1 MCHRCQN
8 TRHSWGW
15 PFDSSYFLTVQKHNH
30 SWRALDLVAV
40 CEFLV
45 VRGIN
50 PEDFLFGFHHICHLL
65 KDRFD
70 LSAVDATVRH
80 ELNRDWPLSFQDP
93 QLERTSGDG
102 S

>member
-1 MCHRCQN
+1 MSQSGQK
-8 TRHSWGW
+8 TRYCRRGALG
-15 PFDSSYFLTVQKHNH
+15 SSNFLSVQKHDN